1 VPCIIFLKPKC
12 AISFSAIENVF
23 GQRTCPSKKRDGLS
37 CTKTQSHFLI
47 VFLTYSLQLKR
58 LDMNELLK
66 KRAEITIKLNN
77 ATQKLVDEGNGFIDK
92 KYFVEVSKWNQE
104 LEKIQAEI
112 EKVTEYFFFQMK
124 RKKLPL
130 DFT

>member
-1 VPCIIFLKPKC
+1 
-12 AISFSAIENVF
+12 
-23 GQRTCPSKKRDGLS
+23 
-37 CTKTQSHFLI
+37 
-47 VFLTYSLQLKR
+47 
-58 LDMNELLK
+58 MNELLK

-112 EKVTEYFFFQMK
+112 EKVTE
-124 RKKLPL
+124 
-130 DFT
+130 